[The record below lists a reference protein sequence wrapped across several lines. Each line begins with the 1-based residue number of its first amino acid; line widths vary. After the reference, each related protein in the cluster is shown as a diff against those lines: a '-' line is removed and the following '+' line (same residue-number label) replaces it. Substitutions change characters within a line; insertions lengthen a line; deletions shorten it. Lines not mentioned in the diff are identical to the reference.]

1 MFKQLRKKN
10 NIRRNTT
17 RVYIFRNRKQ
27 RFFLVNCTNSRSSR
41 KEGTM
46 GTCLIC
52 GTDSAAL
59 ISLRTSWTV
68 EMINARCR
76 DELTPRR
83 SAAKLFAKASR
94 CSCIFNKLDPVSS
107 QDPREASS
115 RHFSLS
121 LSLLFLEPKEREN
134 REPCNSFHRAR
145 ILKETGTRRTLAQL
159 SFLPFETGPTRRK
172 IGRLIVADYNGLKA
186 NGW

>member
-59 ISLRTSWTV
+59 ILRTSWTV

-121 LSLLFLEPKEREN
+121 LSFFSNRKRERTENLVTVSIVHVSWKKLELEEHLH
-134 REPCNSFHRAR
+134 SFR
-145 ILKETGTRRTLAQL
+145 
-159 SFLPFETGPTRRK
+159 SFLSKRDQRGEKLAG
-172 IGRLIVADYNGLKA
+172 
-186 NGW
+186 

>member
-59 ISLRTSWTV
+59 ILRTSWTV

-121 LSLLFLEPKEREN
+121 PFSRTERERIEN
-134 REPCNSFHRAR
+134 LVTVSIVHVSWKKLELEEHLHSFR
-145 ILKETGTRRTLAQL
+145 
-159 SFLPFETGPTRRK
+159 SFLSKRDQRGEKLAG
-172 IGRLIVADYNGLKA
+172 
-186 NGW
+186 

>member
-41 KEGTM
+41 KKGTM

-59 ISLRTSWTV
+59 ILRTSWTV

-83 SAAKLFAKASR
+83 SATKLFAKASR
-94 CSCIFNKLDPVSS
+94 CSCIFNKLDSVSS

-121 LSLLFLEPKEREN
+121 PFSRTERERIEN
-134 REPCNSFHRAR
+134 LVTVSIVHVSWKKLELEEHLHSFR
-145 ILKETGTRRTLAQL
+145 
-159 SFLPFETGPTRRK
+159 SFLSKRDQRGEKLAG
-172 IGRLIVADYNGLKA
+172 
-186 NGW
+186 